1 MSDAEQIRL
10 LLCLECK
17 SLEPVPDYKGD
28 PHNDWDLKYVIE
40 KHSYASGDKHKGN
53 LIAVPKKYWDNP
65 EYQESIRK
73 QIQEGVVG
81 AGLPDEFYTL
91 KDTLGDDAMSCFAAH
106 NRNPGCS
113 DYRSESKRLSA
124 GTDKERRDLGLA
136 PLRSNRF
143 LCDHCPV
150 HSLVLSHANR
160 NL

>member
-1 MSDAEQIRL
+1 MSDHLRL

-17 SLEPVPDYKGD
+17 TLEPVPDYEGD

-40 KHSYASGDKHKGN
+40 KHAYPSGDKHNGN
-53 LIAVPKKYWDNP
+53 LIRLPKKYWDNP
-65 EYQESIRK
+65 EQRESIRK
-73 QIQEGVVG
+73 QINEGLVG
-81 AGLPDEFYTL
+81 GGLPDAFYDV
-91 KDTLGDDAMSCFAAH
+91 KDTLNEDALQCFQRH
-106 NRNPGCS
+106 NRNPGCP
-113 DYRSESKRLSA
+113 DYRSDAKRLSA